1 MKAQLRRYAER
12 IDALTLRERVLI
24 FIAAALVLIAF
35 VHLVFIAPLMAKD
48 KRLSRE
54 VAGKQAEL
62 AVVQAQLQVMARSSQ
77 SHPNDAKRAKLEDLR
92 HRLAQLDARIE
103 DAASHFTSPQRMR
116 AVLQQI
122 LARNPRLHLVGLKSL
137 PVDRFADSG
146 DATQRPIFRHA
157 LELTVSGAYLD
168 LYAYLRE
175 LERLPTRL
183 YWGKADLA
191 AGDYPKVVLKLTVYT
206 LSFDPSWMSV

>member
-1 MKAQLRRYAER
+1 MKAQLRRYTER

-35 VHLVFIAPLMAKD
+35 VHLGFIAPLMARD

-54 VAGKQAEL
+54 VARTQAEL
-62 AVVQAQLQVMARSSQ
+62 GVLQAQLQSMARSGEAR
-77 SHPNDAKRAKLEDLR
+77 PDDVNRAKLEDLKR
-92 HRLAQLDARIE
+92 GLAQLDTRIA
-103 DAASHFTSPQRMR
+103 DAASRFTPPQRMR
-116 AVLQQI
+116 EVLQQI
-122 LARNPRLHLVGLKSL
+122 LARNPSLHLIGLKSL
-137 PVDRFADSG
+137 PVERFANSG
-146 DATQRPIFRHA
+146 AGAPRPIYRHA

-168 LYAYLRE
+168 LYAYLRQ
-175 LERLPTRL
+175 LEKLPTRL

>member
-1 MKAQLRRYAER
+1 MKARLKHYAER
-12 IDALTLRERVLI
+12 IDALTLRERGLI

-35 VHLVFIAPLMAKD
+35 VHLGFIAPLLAKD

-54 VAGKQAEL
+54 VARTQAEL
-62 AVVQAQLQVMARSSQ
+62 GVVQAQLQSMARSGKV
-77 SHPNDAKRAKLEDLR
+77 PPDAANRAKLADLKQ
-92 HRLAQLDARIE
+92 RLAQLDARIE
-103 DAASHFTSPQRMR
+103 GAAGRFTPPQRMR
-116 AVLQQI
+116 EVLQRI

-137 PVDRFADSG
+137 PVERFASS
-146 DATQRPIFRHA
+146 DAGAPRPIYRHA

-168 LYAYLRE
+168 LYAYLRQ
-175 LERLPTRL
+175 LEKLPTRL

>member
-54 VAGKQAEL
+54 VARKQAEL
-62 AVVQAQLQVMARSSQ
+62 AVVQAQLQVMARSSEM
-77 SHPNDAKRAKLEDLR
+77 HPNDAKRAKLEDLKR
-92 HRLAQLDARIE
+92 RLAQLDARIE
-103 DAASHFTSPQRMR
+103 DAASQFTSPQRMR